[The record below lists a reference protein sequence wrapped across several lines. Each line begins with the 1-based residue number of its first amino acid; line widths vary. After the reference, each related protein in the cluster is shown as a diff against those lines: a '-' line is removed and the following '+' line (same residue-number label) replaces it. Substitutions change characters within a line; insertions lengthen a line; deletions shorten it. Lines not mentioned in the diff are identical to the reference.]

1 MSAEAQAELLAEGL
15 SGRLRDLLIAL
26 KRWET
31 FVQEA
36 TPGGGQV
43 GIAVPA
49 IEEAGQVATGMILRA
64 LQVGAEVV
72 NHRILSSLHEDQ
84 PLGVPELMELT
95 GLPRILL
102 IERVNDLA
110 RVGLTAYAP
119 DSGEVR
125 LARGGAGLLGLLG
138 EIGDRMTRIMAE
150 RWADAPRGVLR
161 R

>member
-26 KRWET
+26 KRWES

-36 TPGGGQV
+36 KPGGGQV

-72 NHRILSSLHEDQ
+72 NHRVLASLHEEQ

-95 GLPRILL
+95 GLPRILV

-110 RVGLTAYAP
+110 RAGLAAYAP

-138 EIGDRMTRIMAE
+138 EIADRMTRIMAE